1 MCMELSEKKS
11 DCVHNVRNKTVCI
24 GSFICLI
31 HVRTY
36 VVDTSFMCVVL
47 SYETVL
53 GEISSSPVVE
63 HRSPD

>member
-1 MCMELSEKKS
+1 
-11 DCVHNVRNKTVCI
+11 
-24 GSFICLI
+24 
-31 HVRTY
+31 
-36 VVDTSFMCVVL
+36 MCVVL